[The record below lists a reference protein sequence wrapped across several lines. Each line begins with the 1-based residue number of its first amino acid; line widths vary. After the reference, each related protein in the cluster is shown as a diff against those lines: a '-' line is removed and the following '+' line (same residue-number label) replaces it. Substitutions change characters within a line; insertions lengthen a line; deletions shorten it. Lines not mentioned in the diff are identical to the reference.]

1 MSTLGLK
8 EVKLL
13 VIWLALSSS
22 LLGQELELFEET
34 ESGSTVRESLRADPP
49 ARDRDGNLITGPQFS
64 LIGTGRIGYDYL
76 VLLQDRL
83 GETISVSVGV
93 NQSQS
98 VPGYPGFQLTRV
110 GSGDVSITYPSEI
123 PCIEFREEG
132 VICASEEEAIISLT
146 NSDPIEL
153 SVRGNGPTI
162 SDGTRDASSP
172 GSNAVNPFEAILQG
186 AANQNSDTNSTAFEP
201 IRIDPSDVPPG
212 MKVVSTPF
220 GDRLIEDD
228 C

>member
-1 MSTLGLK
+1 M
-8 EVKLL
+8 
-13 VIWLALSSS
+13 
-22 LLGQELELFEET
+22 
-34 ESGSTVRESLRADPP
+34 
-49 ARDRDGNLITGPQFS
+49 
-64 LIGTGRIGYDYL
+64 
-76 VLLQDRL
+76 
-83 GETISVSVGV
+83 SVGV

-98 VPGYPGFQLTRV
+98 VPGYPGFQVTRV

-123 PCIEFREEG
+123 SCIEFREEG

-153 SVRGNGPTI
+153 SV

-172 GSNAVNPFEAILQG
+172 ESNAVNPFEAILQG